1 MPTTKQQAP
10 AKRGGTR
17 TKMLA
22 SAAEVMR
29 ERGAGQHLGPGAPAL
44 GRGLLLGGRHCGIR
58 TPPDAGPGTH

>member
-44 GRGLLLGGRHCGIR
+44 GRGLLLGGRHCQ
-58 TPPDAGPGTH
+58 